1 MNDPATRAALQEAIR
16 RDMSTRLDAIADRLE
31 TELESA
37 RRLEELEA
45 VLTEALTEATGV
57 FADGFT
63 ARVRESRR

>member
-1 MNDPATRAALQEAIR
+1 
-16 RDMSTRLDAIADRLE
+16 MSTRLDAIADRLE